1 MVPIFGFCSVAP
13 TIFKQFSI
21 TASHFVGHK
30 ILNLQVTE
38 FFSMVQI
45 CGQQYVRKRHKNDFF
60 ERSLERSLHWMI
72 CMLHLMHS
80 FFLKRRK
87 FCSCSEKLCGSL
99 YIFLI
104 LVPNFSFIILIYLLL
119 VLSLIAIYQI
129 DGYKILVSQDS

>member
-1 MVPIFGFCSVAP
+1 
-13 TIFKQFSI
+13 
-21 TASHFVGHK
+21 
-30 ILNLQVTE
+30 
-38 FFSMVQI
+38 
-45 CGQQYVRKRHKNDFF
+45 
-60 ERSLERSLHWMI
+60 MI

-129 DGYKILVSQDS
+129 DGYKILVHRTSNICRSYTGLGYSTFGNAMPTNKTGPLAFQIFQNTVIQSCLTFLTIHSIHKNYTILLNLIQNSMKN